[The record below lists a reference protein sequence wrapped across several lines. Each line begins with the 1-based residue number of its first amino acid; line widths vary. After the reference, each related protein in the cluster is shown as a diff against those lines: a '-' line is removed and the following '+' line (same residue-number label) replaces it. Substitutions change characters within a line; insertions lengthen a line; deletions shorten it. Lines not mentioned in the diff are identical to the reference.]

1 MDRLGFLAPGLRAA
15 VARVEKAP
23 RLDRHFQSTVP
34 GLCFVGVSAMFSFG
48 PLVRF
53 VCGTAYCALVVARHL
68 SRAARG

>member
-34 GLCFVGVSAMFSFG
+34 GLYFVGVSAMFSFG

-53 VCGTAYCALVVARHL
+53 VCGTAYCAPVVARHL